1 MAKTTPKVQGKRL
14 YLDGSNTPTCRVG
27 SADWFTW
34 LETATTFRYFT
45 DQQTRVAS
53 GYARAMYPIS
63 VRKEK
68 RRRQF
73 IWYAYRR
80 SNGQL
85 YKQYV
90 GKTAMLTV
98 GRLDEIAAWMDAVW

>member
-1 MAKTTPKVQGKRL
+1 MAKTTPKVQGKQL
-14 YLDGSNTPTCRVG
+14 YLNDINTPTCRVG
-27 SADWFTW
+27 SADWFAW

-45 DQQTRVAS
+45 DQHTRIGS
-53 GYARAMYPIS
+53 GYTRAMYPIS

-68 RRRQF
+68 RRQQF

-80 SNGQL
+80 SNGNL

-90 GKTAMLTV
+90 GKTTALTV
-98 GRLDEIAAWMDAVW
+98 ERLDEVAAELDAVW